1 MTDLVAWLRQQLDE
15 DERVALRARQ
25 TPRTD
30 WQVTQKSGTL
40 TIDTDVESQGWK
52 FGGGSGMWQCDD
64 SEDDCDRYRSWAWAE
79 SAHIARHDPARVLA
93 EVEAKRAILE
103 LHDGEHDCRELITGV
118 YPHDWPSAASW
129 GSAGEAWRH
138 ASSDHFEGPCPTL
151 RLLAEPY
158 AGRPGWRE
166 EWAT

>member
-1 MTDLVAWLRQQLDE
+1 VAWLRQQIDE
-15 DERVALRARQ
+15 DKRVALRARQ

-79 SAHIARHDPARVLA
+79 SEHIARHDPARVLA
-93 EVEAKRAILE
+93 EVAAKREQLRI
-103 LHDGEHDCRELITGV
+103 CV
-118 YPHDWPSAASW
+118 AAME
-129 GSAGEAWRH
+129 AGEIPEH
-138 ASSDHFEGPCPTL
+138 ATWGDHAAGAEVA
-151 RLLAEPY
+151 RDMLAVMAQPF